1 MATAKAKAVSMVAV
15 ALMTVVLEEM
25 QGAYERITI
34 TTRLWGRRCLSH
46 PKVDCGCRLCF
57 FITNSYNIIII
68 LIKSELCISSSITYT
83 DFNICPVTYEHR
95 IVQVT
100 LFKVPKDETSYY

>member
-34 TTRLWGRRCLSH
+34 TTRLWGCVLAGDAFPI
-46 PKVDCGCRLCF
+46 PK
-57 FITNSYNIIII
+57 
-68 LIKSELCISSSITYT
+68 
-83 DFNICPVTYEHR
+83 
-95 IVQVT
+95 
-100 LFKVPKDETSYY
+100 